1 MSQVAPLT
9 PEEIELAQRL
19 EARHKA
25 GEPRSHADARK
36 IVARMFADRKA
47 DHDRQAELDR
57 QAGREPAGENELPD
71 LMSYVLRVAEKGEVT
86 NPARGTDRAL
96 WSWQSQPKGMDREIK
111 HRFLAQACGET
122 RGYQVLEESPAAG
135 QVDGYYLGSRFM
147 ADVLTE
153 DYGVP
158 AADLQ
163 KTIAQFW
170 PRVSERYAE
179 AAKGQVLVFAAE
191 IGERSVLGA
200 AELKQILG
208 PEGVGRENVD
218 FLVDFPHPP
227 HLPAEMRDLLA
238 DPAVRCQIR
247 REDYAMGDDRTPA
260 DFAAK
265 LDAIDVPEHLKE
277 AHAAAV
283 ATLSGAKSY
292 DEFEVPPAELTE
304 PGLTEPGLTEPGLT
318 EPGLTEPG
326 LTEPGLTEPG
336 LTEPGL
342 TEPEP
347 ARTGMTE
354 PTPRQP
360 GAEQPE
366 VQEPAPAQPEPKVPG
381 AEQPAP
387 EAPAPPQPEPRVV
400 VHGQSFVLGA
410 DLPRTLTRPTRS
422 GPAVTGMHG
431 WGPPAAE
438 AAPKSPGIEQ

>member
-1 MSQVAPLT
+1 MTKVAPLT

-19 EARHKA
+19 EARHQA

-71 LMSYVLRVAEKGEVT
+71 LMSYVLSVADKGEVT
-86 NPARGTDRAL
+86 NPTRGDDRAL
-96 WSWQSQPKGMDREIK
+96 WTWQSQPEGMDREIK

-122 RGYQVLEESPAAG
+122 RGYQVLEETPAAG
-135 QVDGYYLGSRFM
+135 QMDGYYLGNRFM
-147 ADVLTE
+147 ADVLTT
-153 DYGVP
+153 DYGVS

-179 AAKGQVLVFAAE
+179 AAKGRVLVFAAE
-191 IGERSVLGA
+191 IGEGSVLGA
-200 AELKQILG
+200 SELKQILG

-247 REDYAMGDDRTPA
+247 REDYAKGDGRTPA
-260 DFAAK
+260 DFLAK
-265 LDAIDVPEHLKE
+265 LAAVDVPEHLKE

-283 ATLSGAKSY
+283 ATLSAAKSY
-292 DEFEVPPAELTE
+292 DEFEVPSA
-304 PGLTEPGLTEPGLT
+304 
-318 EPGLTEPG
+318 
-326 LTEPGLTEPG
+326 
-336 LTEPGL
+336 GL
-342 TEPEP
+342 TEPEL
-347 ARTGMTE
+347 TE
-354 PTPRQP
+354 P

-366 VQEPAPAQPEPKVPG
+366 LQEPAPAQPELKVPE
-381 AEQPAP
+381 AEQSAA
-387 EAPAPPQPEPRVV
+387 EAPTPPQPEPKTV

-410 DLPRTLTRPTRS
+410 DLPRTLTRPART

-438 AAPKSPGIEQ
+438 AAPKSAGIEQ